1 MSFKNKNTYI
11 CISKTDSLILF
22 IVLSGAA
29 EDSIPSFSWAQY
41 FNINKSSFPAKDT
54 FLLDFVSTKCLS
66 YHRAFRMTFTLTAS
80 CFRRDIR
87 LLQHNNNVNYTP
99 ILVTGCAKNDFKPAS
114 NASSPS

>member
-11 CISKTDSLILF
+11 YVSHKTDSLLLF

-80 CFRRDIR
+80 CFR
-87 LLQHNNNVNYTP
+87 
-99 ILVTGCAKNDFKPAS
+99 
-114 NASSPS
+114 